1 MKGEK
6 EGAEEEGGWEEEEG
20 RMGGRRSRR
29 EEGRALAKY
38 NEDFSAKMTRVTVS
52 F

>member
-1 MKGEK
+1 MKRKRED
-6 EGAEEEGGWEEEEG
+6 EGGEG
-20 RMGGRRSRR
+20 RGGGGRGVGGRRSRR